1 MNKKLLTISA
11 LTLSINI
18 FADLAGSSLQT
29 LTTPPEVVAPGSKII
44 RVPADA
50 KLNDLARIPSSTDN
64 TDSTGSV
71 EQESNVPDAIE
82 DEPQQILPISNEQ
95 SHSQAVK
102 RCLTQLN
109 RFGLH
114 DPDLT
119 IIPDAGSIIET
130 DKTDAN
136 NRFTVYYENGF
147 VEINPDK
154 GGSTTCGNNQKG
166 DQFRAKVAQ
175 SMDFPVRNSRKI
187 VDRLKTS
194 GEWINLNDMLNACE
208 PMSKSY
214 KLNHY
219 YTRLHAWVT
228 QNFGLIPIQGSPN
241 GVVAP
246 RIGH

>member
-1 MNKKLLTISA
+1 MNKKLLTFSA
-11 LTLSINI
+11 LTLSLNI

-29 LTTPPEVVAPGSKII
+29 LTTPPEVVDPANSQII
-44 RVPADA
+44 KVPAEA
-50 KLNDLARIPSSTDN
+50 NLNDSARIPSSTD
-64 TDSTGSV
+64 DV
-71 EQESNVPDAIE
+71 VQESTIPEAIE
-82 DEPQQILPISNEQ
+82 SEPQQIAPISEEQ
-95 SHSQAVK
+95 SQSQVVK
-102 RCLTQLN
+102 KCLTQLN

-187 VDRLKTS
+187 VESLKSS

-208 PMSKSY
+208 PMSKNY
-214 KLNHY
+214 KLVHY